1 MTLTSKIRNQIEQF
15 SFGQTFGY
23 KDLNIDKQEF
33 QAAAKALERL
43 QKDGLIKKVSKG
55 IFYKPEQ
62 TIFGELKPDKNEQ
75 LKPYLFKNNQ
85 RIAYETGISLY
96 NRMGLTT
103 QMAFTIQI
111 ASRSKRIKLNRNGLK
126 AEAVKSYVEVND
138 ENYQYLGILDA
149 IKDIKRI
156 PDYSTSQILRILIG
170 QFNMIEVVDL
180 QKLITYA
187 MYYPPRVR
195 ALLGAIIEN
204 QSPTIDLSQ
213 LKDSLNPLTKVNL
226 RINGNDLPTIKNW
239 NIQ

>member
-1 MTLTSKIRNQIEQF
+1 
-15 SFGQTFGY
+15 
-23 KDLNIDKQEF
+23 
-33 QAAAKALERL
+33 
-43 QKDGLIKKVSKG
+43 
-55 IFYKPEQ
+55 
-62 TIFGELKPDKNEQ
+62 
-75 LKPYLFKNNQ
+75 
-85 RIAYETGISLY
+85 
-96 NRMGLTT
+96 MGLTT

>member
-33 QAAAKALERL
+33 QATAKALERL

>member
-149 IKDIKRI
+149 IKECI
-156 PDYSTSQILRILIG
+156 
-170 QFNMIEVVDL
+170 
-180 QKLITYA
+180 
-187 MYYPPRVR
+187 
-195 ALLGAIIEN
+195 
-204 QSPTIDLSQ
+204 SP
-213 LKDSLNPLTKVNL
+213 NPWL
-226 RINGNDLPTIKNW
+226 
-239 NIQ
+239 

>member
-170 QFNMIEVVDL
+170 QFNMIEIVDL

>member
-170 QFNMIEVVDL
+170 QFKMIEVVDL